1 MEEKTI
7 RDTITI
13 KCQQCGEEYQFNV
26 YNVINL
32 QKDKDLYEPLFS
44 LDIFK
49 HQCEKCGYSFNAWGY
64 SDANYYDNV
73 LPNAI
78 CPECGLNSHGEN
90 EEQLIKRVGR
100 TYMI

>member
-1 MEEKTI
+1 MDTNTV

-13 KCQQCGEEYQFNV
+13 KCQQCGEEYEFNV

-49 HQCEKCGYSFNAWGY
+49 HKCEKCGHLNIIQYDMMVVDSFK
-64 SDANYYDNV
+64 NYMIYLFSPDRMNIFKDNV
-73 LPNAI
+73 
-78 CPECGLNSHGEN
+78 
-90 EEQLIKRVGR
+90 
-100 TYMI
+100 